1 MFIRSEKIVLENE
14 RMVGMKKLNVENPFF
29 EFMGSI
35 GDVML
40 VNILFLI
47 FSIPIVTIGA
57 SYTAMYRTFG
67 DLREGKTVF
76 RSFFTAWKAALGRT
90 VPAWIFLLLAGG
102 ILVFDI
108 TFLVRAGSNG
118 IWALVGMVTGCL
130 LLLWSMVFCYLFPV
144 VAGSEAAA
152 QMRAKEMVSRSL
164 YLAVRNLP
172 YTLVMVVLNSI
183 PAVCM
188 ILGDFYVGMIVPIYV
203 IVGFG
208 ATAYLNR
215 LLLDR
220 CSDLG

>member
-1 MFIRSEKIVLENE
+1 
-14 RMVGMKKLNVENPFF
+14 MKKLNVENPFF
-29 EFMGSI
+29 EFMGRI

-57 SYTAMYRTFG
+57 SYTAMFRTFG
-67 DLREGKTVF
+67 ELREGKTVF
-76 RSFFTAWKAALGRT
+76 RSFFTAWKAALRRT
-90 VPAWIFLLLAGG
+90 VPVWIFLLLAGG

-108 TFLVRAGSNG
+108 TFLARAGSNG
-118 IWALVGMVTGCL
+118 IWALAGMVTGCL

-152 QMRAKEMVSRSL
+152 RMCAKEMVSRSL

-188 ILGDFYVGMIVPIYV
+188 ILGDFYVGMTVPVYV

-220 CSDLG
+220 CSDGIKKEKGVF